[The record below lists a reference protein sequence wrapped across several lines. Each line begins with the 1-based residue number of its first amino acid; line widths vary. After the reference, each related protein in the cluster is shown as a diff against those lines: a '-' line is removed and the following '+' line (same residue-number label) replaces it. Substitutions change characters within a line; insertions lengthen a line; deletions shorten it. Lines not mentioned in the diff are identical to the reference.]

1 MLVGQVVDVD
11 LLLGLLQLRRS
22 DMAAPSETREQ
33 AESREPRGVSYG
45 GGAADVESRP
55 AMGGRLV

>member
-33 AESREPRGVSYG
+33 AESRVVLLQLVS
-45 GGAADVESRP
+45 AWIRADV
-55 AMGGRLV
+55 V